1 VLQVT
6 FHRRSTLLAE
16 NMAHLIGQAQFT
28 LKRIFA
34 PMKAQLERAQRP
46 DESKLDVLAAVTL
59 VLDLLNSSATAER
72 MTVLTAA
79 LCVIQNSPLLKE
91 ADKDELKYQ
100 MWKIDQ
106 LAALQPRLRAL
117 CDTSFLYFTIDLV
130 PLFVRDMYEHPEQVH
145 RLPYLLAALRDP
157 APMLLALRRWF
168 DAQPPAAIS
177 FASTAVPP
185 APTLAQLPYYEC
197 YQREV
202 ARMLDAELVLP
213 LCREVETDLR
223 LHIHSVALQQESLR
237 DKKLKHLTTLLQL
250 KPFRLF
256 ASLVWGWFAVGAVGG
271 CMGWREVGSVM
282 GNQEKETGRLGI
294 GVVVGRMIWPL
305 SSREM
310 RVKPVFNLRH
320 FAGLSLEVK
329 RASQSFTVAI

>member
-1 VLQVT
+1 M
-6 FHRRSTLLAE
+6 LARL
-16 NMAHLIGQAQFT
+16 A
-28 LKRIFA
+28 R
-34 PMKAQLERAQRP
+34 QLERAQRP

-59 VLDLLNSSATAER
+59 TLDLLNSSATSER
-72 MTVLTAA
+72 LTVLTTA
-79 LCVIQNSPLLKE
+79 LCVIQNSPLLKDG
-91 ADKDELKYQ
+91 DKDELKYQ

-106 LAALQPRLRAL
+106 LAGLQPRLRAL

-145 RLPYLLAALRDP
+145 RLPYLLSALRDP

-168 DAQPPAAIS
+168 DAQPPAAIV
-177 FASTAVPP
+177 FASTALPP

-197 YQREV
+197 YQREI

-256 ASLVWGWFAVGAVGG
+256 ASLGCARAV
-271 CMGWREVGSVM
+271 
-282 GNQEKETGRLGI
+282 
-294 GVVVGRMIWPL
+294 
-305 SSREM
+305 
-310 RVKPVFNLRH
+310 
-320 FAGLSLEVK
+320 
-329 RASQSFTVAI
+329 